1 MWGKRIHNLLICPV
15 VPTLLPKVGKFGE
28 SGAVYQDQRVKM
40 RSVGR
45 RLRQEVGALGLMSRH
60 RKLPRSHMQ
69 AQFWSLKEWPVLAR
83 CQSSVSGDISCFCRV
98 WDYQLEGRQGKWRQV
113 SPFQKRSLGPLLNC
127 FSCMDFFP
135 LSKYK
140 WSLWKTWQV
149 QNI

>member
-69 AQFWSLKEWPVLAR
+69 AQFWSLKE
-83 CQSSVSGDISCFCRV
+83 
-98 WDYQLEGRQGKWRQV
+98 
-113 SPFQKRSLGPLLNC
+113 
-127 FSCMDFFP
+127 
-135 LSKYK
+135 
-140 WSLWKTWQV
+140 
-149 QNI
+149 